1 MIATNNQAIDVQ
13 CDHCGITYSMLVDKD
28 DIMDWILD
36 KGYIQELMPYL
47 SASERELLISGT
59 CNNCWKMLYGET
71 EEEG

>member
-71 EEEG
+71 AEEE

>member
-1 MIATNNQAIDVQ
+1 MIATNSQGINVQ

-59 CNNCWKMLYGET
+59 CNNCWKRLYGET
-71 EEEG
+71 EEGE